1 MQEMPFRRR
10 KNSNI
15 YGGMSQHPLQECV
28 ITLANRLPPFKIP
41 GYVPGADVQGSW
53 FCNTCL
59 GKSLCQLCFLND
71 AVTNGEIVQDVQWI
85 ECSGCR
91 NWFHTICVGAKA
103 DALQTWFCSVC
114 SH

>member
-1 MQEMPFRRR
+1 MCGKCQD
-10 KNSNI
+10 KNPPDAVGDTVPWI
-15 YGGMSQHPLQECV
+15 MCDKYCGWFHQTCV
-28 ITLANRLPPFKIP
+28 A
-41 GYVPGADVQGSW
+41 VVSADVQGSW